1 MKKSSLETPAL
12 KTTKKS
18 KQLFKRKKNNDLDSL
33 EIEALVRS
41 GQYFTTIAT
50 KLDKVSLELKKEN
63 ESQKN
68 YLQIMVDELLYVQS
82 HYKIKKK

>member
-1 MKKSSLETPAL
+1 MPIKKAL
-12 KTTKKS
+12 SKS
-18 KQLFKRKKNNDLDSL
+18 KLTKEIKPLDSL

-63 ESQKN
+63 EALHN
-68 YLQIMVDELLYVQS
+68 YLQLIVDELLYIQPR
-82 HYKIKKK
+82 YKIKKKR